1 MKKKPDNLDQ
11 LLDECDT
18 LMLDMD
24 GTLLDLGFDNY
35 VWMELV
41 PEKFAQKNGMSEAAA
56 RDQLFAKMRSL
67 QGQLDWYCL
76 DHWSEV
82 LDLDIAAL
90 HREVNHRI
98 GFLPGAHEFLESLA
112 GHELRVLMVTNSHR
126 ETLSIKSEVTGVAGF
141 FDEIYTSHD
150 LGHAKE
156 DQPFWAELREREQ
169 FDAGRT
175 LFVDDNLQVLA
186 SARQFG
192 LDKLLAIARPVSH
205 EPARTVEGF
214 VAIQGVS
221 DLMQS

>member
-1 MKKKPDNLDQ
+1 MGPNPQTVLA
-11 LLDECDT
+11 ECDT

-35 VWMELV
+35 VWLELV
-41 PEKFAQKNGMSEAAA
+41 PKKFAEKHGITEVAA
-56 RDQLFAKMRSL
+56 RAELLGKMRSL
-67 QGQLDWYCL
+67 QGKLDWYCL
-76 DHWSEV
+76 DYWSEI

-98 GFLPGAHEFLESLA
+98 GFLPGAHKFLESLA

-126 ETLSIKSEVTGVAGF
+126 TTLEIKSEVTGVVEF

-156 DQPFWAELREREQ
+156 DQPFWQSLQEAEN
-169 FDAGRT
+169 FDPGKT
-175 LFVDDNLQVLA
+175 LFVDDNLEVLS

-192 LDKLLAIARPVSH
+192 LQNLLAIARPVSH
-205 EPARTVEGF
+205 EPVREVEGF

-221 DLMQS
+221 DLMAV

>member
-1 MKKKPDNLDQ
+1 MGPDPKTALSN
-11 LLDECDT
+11 CDT

-41 PEKFAQKNGMSEAAA
+41 PEKFAQRHGVSPSEA
-56 RDQLFAKMRSL
+56 RDSLFAKMRRMR
-67 QGQLDWYCL
+67 GKLDWYCL
-76 DHWSEV
+76 DYWSEE

-98 GFLPGAHEFLESLA
+98 GFLPGAREFLESLA
-112 GHELRVLMVTNSHR
+112 GHQLRVLLVTNSHQT
-126 ETLSIKSEVTGVAGF
+126 TLDIKTEVTGVVEF

-156 DQPFWAELREREQ
+156 DRPFWEALQDAER
-169 FDAGRT
+169 FDSGRT
-175 LFVDDNLQVLA
+175 LFVDDNLTVLA
-186 SARQFG
+186 SARKFG
-192 LDKLLAIARPVSH
+192 LRNLLAVARPVSH
-205 EPARTVEGF
+205 EPAREVEGF

-221 DLMQS
+221 DLMAS

>member
-1 MKKKPDNLDQ
+1 MGPDPKTALAD
-11 LLDECDT
+11 CDT

-41 PEKFAQKNGMSEAAA
+41 PEKYAAKHDMSEEQA
-56 RDQLFAKMRSL
+56 RTELFAKMRSL

-76 DHWSEV
+76 DYWSEL
-82 LDLDIAAL
+82 LDLDIASL

-126 ETLSIKSEVTGVAGF
+126 ETLNIKSEVTGVADF

-156 DQPFWAELREREQ
+156 DQPFWQALQEAEQ
-169 FDAGRT
+169 FDAGRS
-175 LFVDDNLQVLA
+175 LFVDDNLKVLA
-186 SARQFG
+186 SARRYG
-192 LDKLLAIARPVSH
+192 LTKLLAVTRPVSH
-205 EPARTVEGF
+205 EPAREIEGF
-214 VAIQGVS
+214 VAIRGVS
-221 DLMQS
+221 DLMAS